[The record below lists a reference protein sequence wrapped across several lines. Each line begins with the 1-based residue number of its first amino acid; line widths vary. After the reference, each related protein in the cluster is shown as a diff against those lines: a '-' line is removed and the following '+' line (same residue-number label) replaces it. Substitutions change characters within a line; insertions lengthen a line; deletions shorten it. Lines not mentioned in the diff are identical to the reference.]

1 MAKNGSGQK
10 LIFWKNISSDL
21 ALVLRNFALWVNEND
36 EIWSVVAFH
45 EKFFRVPK
53 LRFLAGPASLLD
65 EVSRGTQNWSVR
77 AVTISNQSISV
88 TFQTFRPFWVIWG
101 HFRPFLAISG
111 HFGPKFKI
119 VADKSC
125 DHSKWPQ
132 KKQKSNEDGFGCHYS
147 DIQAIFGHLGPF
159 WPILWPLKTFAR
171 GEEHDHSLTGY
182 SHWKSIQSLKHCPC
196 SSLILIFLKKRR
208 NALLW
213 KLVLSW

>member
-88 TFQTFRPFWVIWG
+88 TFQTFRPFLVIWG
-101 HFRPFLAISG
+101 HFRPFLAILA
-111 HFGPKFKI
+111 PN
-119 VADKSC
+119 
-125 DHSKWPQ
+125 SKLSQ
-132 KKQKSNEDGFGCHYS
+132 TSHVKEKQKSNGDGFGCHFS

-159 WPILWPLKTFAR
+159 SAPMGSKIT
-171 GEEHDHSLTGY
+171 
-182 SHWKSIQSLKHCPC
+182 Q
-196 SSLILIFLKKRR
+196 FL
-208 NALLW
+208 
-213 KLVLSW
+213 SEMT

>member
-77 AVTISNQSISV
+77 AVTISNQLISV
-88 TFQTFRPFWVIWG
+88 TFQTSRPFLVIWG
-101 HFRPFLAISG
+101 HFRPFLAILAILAPNSKLSQTSHVTTQNDRKRSRNPMEMVSDVTFQTFRPFLVIWG
-111 HFGPKFKI
+111 LFRPFLANFGPKFKI
-119 VADKSC
+119 VLNWSC
-125 DHSKWPQ
+125 DHSKWLQ
-132 KKQKSNEDGFGCHYS
+132 EKQKSNEDGFGCHYS
-147 DIQAIFGHLGPF
+147 DI
-159 WPILWPLKTFAR
+159 
-171 GEEHDHSLTGY
+171 
-182 SHWKSIQSLKHCPC
+182 
-196 SSLILIFLKKRR
+196 
-208 NALLW
+208 
-213 KLVLSW
+213 